1 MNSRTTAIIS
11 VVVATILWGVNFHFA
26 KIMLRESN
34 FIEAGFWRY
43 VLGVAALVIFS
54 FNNLPKLQ
62 TLKANW
68 SKLLLVGLIGLF
80 GFNLFFFLAL
90 QYTSPLNAALI
101 VSLNPVLT
109 ILLSHFILKTV
120 ITKPQV
126 LGALVA
132 LCGALILL
140 TQGDIK
146 ILQTLHFEKGD
157 MIMLLAITMFSL
169 YHVWTTKYGKN
180 IDNRQFT
187 LATNAVCL
195 IAFIIATFFTTIKSP
210 ASYSQT
216 FWLATFGNGVL
227 ATAVAYLL
235 WNKGITRIGA
245 DKAALYMNI
254 VPFTASVAALF
265 FKVQFHLYH
274 LVSGI
279 IIIVGII
286 ITQPSYYV
294 TYLKKQD

>member
-1 MNSRTTAIIS
+1 MNSKTIAIFCVIL
-11 VVVATILWGVNFHFA
+11 ATILWGVNFHFA
-26 KIMLRESN
+26 KIMLKESN

-43 VLGVAALVIFS
+43 ILGVGALIIFS
-54 FNNLPKLQ
+54 LNSLPKLE
-62 TLKANW
+62 TLKAHW
-68 SKLLLVGLIGLF
+68 WKLLLVGLIGLF

-101 VSLNPVLT
+101 VSLNPIVT
-109 ILLSHFILKTV
+109 IILSHFILKTP
-120 ITKPQV
+120 ITQLQL

-140 TQGDIK
+140 TQGDVEV
-146 ILQTLHFEKGD
+146 LAAMRFAKGD
-157 MIMLLAITMFSL
+157 LIMLVAITMFSL
-169 YHVWTTKYGKN
+169 YHVWTNKYGKG

-195 IAFIIATFFTTIKSP
+195 VGFVIAALFTTIKTP
-210 ASYSQT
+210 TSYSQT
-216 FWLATFGNGVL
+216 FWLATIGNGVL

-235 WNKGITRIGA
+235 WNKGVAYIGA

-265 FKVQFHLYH
+265 FDVQLHTYH

-279 IIIVGII
+279 TIIAGIV
-286 ITQPSYYV
+286 ITQPSYYAG
-294 TYLKKQD
+294 YLKKK